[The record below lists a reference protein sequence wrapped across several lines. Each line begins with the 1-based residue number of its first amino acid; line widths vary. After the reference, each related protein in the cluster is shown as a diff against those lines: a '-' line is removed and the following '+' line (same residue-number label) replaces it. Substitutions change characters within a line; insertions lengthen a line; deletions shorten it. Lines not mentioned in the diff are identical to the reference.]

1 MTKKRVLNE
10 LYQIFL
16 ILKCQTPGLILSD
29 RFAAEPC
36 ELDGHAVLK
45 FRVKCGETVD
55 YWTASGWNKGGIES
69 PEAWNEYMKEQAVAV
84 NNPLKVEVIK

>member
-16 ILKCQTPGLILSD
+16 ILKCQTP
-29 RFAAEPC
+29 EPC